1 MRLLVR
7 MVLPFASTDSYET
20 FECRVQRVIGPAIK
34 RESGGAFVFADV
46 DLPEQYHSYAVKKGW
61 NADGTYR
68 VEAVVRQNRRSLAA
82 FLASGAG
89 ELDCSEDA

>member
-1 MRLLVR
+1 MRIA
-7 MVLPFASTDSYET
+7 LPFASTEVYET
-20 FECRVQRVIGPAIK
+20 FECRVRRVLGPALT
-34 RESGGAFVFADV
+34 REKGGAFVFADV
-46 DLPEQYHSYAVKKGW
+46 DLPDQYRAYAVQRGW

-82 FLASGAG
+82 FVESGDR